1 MFWLT
6 FRIYE
11 MAWPSSPT
19 HISVQ
24 VFLKLLQRFV
34 YLFCVLG
41 NMVHLK
47 YSFLLLS
54 SWTIPHLNH
63 HKSFSFC
70 SFVLCSRDLL
80 FSFRH
85 LCTIYS
91 KKAKCIFISFISL
104 GKWLKNMWQ
113 DLRKFIQENE
123 WCIWVVGGGGKAGKM
138 TEGN

>member
-1 MFWLT
+1 
-6 FRIYE
+6 

-47 YSFLLLS
+47 YSFLHLS

-91 KKAKCIFISFISL
+91 KKQSAYSFLLYLLANDSRTCGRILESL
-104 GKWLKNMWQ
+104 YKKMN
-113 DLRKFIQENE
+113 DVFE
-123 WCIWVVGGGGKAGKM
+123 WWGGGKAGKM